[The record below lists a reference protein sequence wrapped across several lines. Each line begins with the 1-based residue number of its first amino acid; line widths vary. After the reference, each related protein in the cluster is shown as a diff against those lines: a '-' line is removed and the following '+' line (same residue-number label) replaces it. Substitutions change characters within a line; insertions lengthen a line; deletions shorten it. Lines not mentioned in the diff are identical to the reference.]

1 MGIKVETRHLSGYT
15 NAYDYAYK
23 KIADNGSYK
32 ILHNAKIITEL
43 ERTCGCRVTK
53 QCESML
59 FLPAQMYHTI
69 TEVEFHTE
77 NDLIMFVLRWS

>member
-1 MGIKVETRHLSGYT
+1 VGIKVETRHLSGYT

-53 QCESML
+53 QCESMM

-69 TEVEFHTE
+69 TEVEFNTE
-77 NDLIMFVLRWS
+77 RDLTMFLLRWS